1 LIADLLAYPRG
12 SQIGQ
17 PPDRYHGADEYHMSC
32 LWFTYSS
39 KHIAFIMQR
48 EEVMNGLDYVSFIT
62 MSSLV
67 AVVWFGA
74 AWCISYWI
82 HSNNDDDNGL

>member
-1 LIADLLAYPRG
+1 
-12 SQIGQ
+12 
-17 PPDRYHGADEYHMSC
+17 MSC

>member
-1 LIADLLAYPRG
+1 
-12 SQIGQ
+12 
-17 PPDRYHGADEYHMSC
+17 
-32 LWFTYSS
+32 
-39 KHIAFIMQR
+39 MQR